1 MRLAKLTHREYL
13 KIYRDYAKAAS
24 VADLVYVSDNQPGI
38 VRYKKGR
45 GYMYVFEG
53 KPVRKQEEIQRIRSL
68 AIPPS
73 WTEVWICALPNGH
86 IQATGLD
93 MRKRKQYRYHSLWTV
108 LRNETKFHRL
118 YEFGKA
124 LPQLRSK
131 LEHDLAQKE
140 LCATKVIATIVSLME
155 RTYIRVGNEG
165 YEKQYGSHGITT
177 LKDDHVDISG
187 DRIRFSF
194 KGKKGVQHNITLK
207 SKRLARIVQ
216 NCKEIPGKELFQYY
230 DKEGNTHTIDSGMI
244 NSYIKEVTGMDFSS
258 KDFRT
263 WAGSL
268 NLLRSLRSLGQALTA
283 TEIKKN
289 IAAALEEVSLKLG
302 NTRTVCK
309 KYYVHPGLIE
319 LYEQNNLNKYLN
331 ELETLE
337 APDDITGLTAEEQVL
352 MKILQSFHKKRV
364 AESAK

>member
-1 MRLAKLTHREYL
+1 MQLAKLSHRQFL

-24 VADLVYVSDNQPGI
+24 MADLIYVSDSQPGI
-38 VRYKKGR
+38 LRYKKGR
-45 GYMYVFEG
+45 GYMYIYEG
-53 KPVRKQEEIQRIRSL
+53 KPMRKQDEIKRIRSL

-73 WTEVWICALPNGH
+73 WTGVWICPLPNGH

-93 MRKRKQYRYHSLWTV
+93 MRKRKQYRYHPLWTV

-124 LPQLRSK
+124 LPAIRCR
-131 LEHDLAQKE
+131 LEKDLAQKE
-140 LCATKVIATIVSLME
+140 LNASKVLATVVSLME

-165 YEKQYGSHGITT
+165 YEKQYGSHGLTT
-177 LKDDHVDISG
+177 LKDNHVAITG
-187 DRIRFSF
+187 DKIRFSF
-194 KGKKGVQHNITLK
+194 KGKKGVSHNIALK

-216 NCKEIPGKELFQYY
+216 TCKEIPGKELFQYY
-230 DKEGNTHTIDSGMI
+230 DEEGKAHPIDSGMI
-244 NSYIKEVTGMDFSS
+244 NSYIKETAGTDFTS

-268 NLLRSLRSLGQALTA
+268 NLLRALNAMGEAMTA
-283 TEIKKN
+283 AEAKKKVV
-289 IAAALEEVSLKLG
+289 AALDEVSLKLG

-319 LYEQNNLNKYLN
+319 LYEQHSLNKYMR
-331 ELETLE
+331 ELESLE
-337 APDDITGLTAEEQVL
+337 EPDDVSGLTAEERIL
-352 MKILQSFHKKRV
+352 MKILQSFHK
-364 AESAK
+364 S